1 MREASP
7 NPGSGA
13 PAPGD
18 RPAGGGSSSPSSSP
32 PSSSWWWQERWE
44 SIRRG
49 ETPIALSWEGGQATG
64 VLFDVGAPRTAAAVF
79 AALPLQVPVVHVAWS
94 GEMVMSARTYELGV
108 ERENAVRLPRPGD
121 LTWDPAAGELA
132 FAYGTAEC
140 RLPSGEN
147 NVVVYGAIV
156 EGLDAFAE
164 FCRRRR
170 FEGVGQLRIES
181 A

>member
-1 MREASP
+1 MSA
-7 NPGSGA
+7 
-13 PAPGD
+13 D
-18 RPAGGGSSSPSSSP
+18 GG
-32 PSSSWWWQERWE
+32 SWWWQERWE

-49 ETPIALSWEGGQATG
+49 DTPIALSWDGGAARG
-64 VLFDVGAPRTAAAVF
+64 VLFDQGAPRTAAAVL

-147 NVVVYGAIV
+147 NVVVYGAVV
-156 EGLDAFAE
+156 EGLEDFAE

-170 FEGVGQLRIES
+170 FEGVGELRIVRRS
-181 A
+181 AP

>member
-1 MREASP
+1 MSA
-7 NPGSGA
+7 
-13 PAPGD
+13 D
-18 RPAGGGSSSPSSSP
+18 GG
-32 PSSSWWWQERWE
+32 SWWWKERWE
-44 SIRRG
+44 STRRG
-49 ETPIALSWEGGQATG
+49 DTRIALSWEGGSGSATG
-64 VLFDVGAPRTAAAVF
+64 VLFDRGAPLTAAAVL
-79 AALPLQVPVVHVAWS
+79 AALPLTVPVVHVAWS
-94 GEMVMSARTYELGV
+94 GEMVMSARQYELGV

-147 NVVVYGAIV
+147 NVVVYGAVV
-156 EGLDAFAE
+156 EGLAEFAE

-170 FEGVGQLRIES
+170 FEGLGELRIES

>member
-1 MREASP
+1 VSDAET
-7 NPGSGA
+7 
-13 PAPGD
+13 
-18 RPAGGGSSSPSSSP
+18 
-32 PSSSWWWQERWE
+32 WWWAQKWE
-44 SIRRG
+44 DLRSG
-49 ETPIALSWEGGQATG
+49 ETKPISVSWDKGAAAG
-64 VLFDVGAPRTAAAVF
+64 VLFTESAPRTAAAML

-147 NVVVYGAIV
+147 TVVVYGAIV
-156 EGLDAFAE
+156 DGLDAFAE

-170 FEGVGQLRIES
+170 FEGLGQLRLES

>member
-1 MREASP
+1 MSAEEA
-7 NPGSGA
+7 G
-13 PAPGD
+13 
-18 RPAGGGSSSPSSSP
+18 
-32 PSSSWWWQERWE
+32 SWWWRERWE
-44 SIRRG
+44 DLRG
-49 ETPIALSWEGGQATG
+49 GDTTPIAIAWDGGAAAA
-64 VLFDVGAPRTAAAVF
+64 VLFDAGVPRTAAAVL
-79 AALPLQVPVVHVAWS
+79 AALPLRVPVVHVAWS
-94 GEMVMSARTYELGV
+94 GEMVMSTRTYELGV

-121 LTWDPAAGELA
+121 LTWDPAVGELA

-170 FEGVGQLRIES
+170 FEGVAELRIDS

>member
-1 MREASP
+1 MS
-7 NPGSGA
+7 S
-13 PAPGD
+13 
-18 RPAGGGSSSPSSSP
+18 GGG
-32 PSSSWWWQERWE
+32 SWWWQERWE

-49 ETPIALSWEGGQATG
+49 ETTPIALSWEGGAATG
-64 VLFDVGAPRTAAAVF
+64 VLFDQGAPLTAAAVF

-94 GEMVMSARTYELGV
+94 GEMVMSAQTYELGV
-108 ERENAVRLPRPGD
+108 ARENAVRLPRPGD

-170 FEGVGQLRIES
+170 FEGVGQLRLES

>member
-1 MREASP
+1 MSAESP
-7 NPGSGA
+7 
-13 PAPGD
+13 
-18 RPAGGGSSSPSSSP
+18 
-32 PSSSWWWQERWE
+32 SWWWQERWE

-49 ETPIALSWEGGQATG
+49 ETTPIALSWEGGAARG
-64 VLFDVGAPRTAAAVF
+64 VLFDEGAPRTAAAVL
-79 AALPLQVPVVHVAWS
+79 AALPLTVPVVHVAWS
-94 GEMVMSARTYELGV
+94 GEMVMSTHQYELGV

-147 NVVVYGAIV
+147 NVVVYGAIHD
-156 EGLDAFAE
+156 GLEEFAQ

-170 FEGVGQLRIES
+170 FEGVGELRIVS

>member
-1 MREASP
+1 MSA
-7 NPGSGA
+7 
-13 PAPGD
+13 D
-18 RPAGGGSSSPSSSP
+18 GG
-32 PSSSWWWQERWE
+32 SWWWQERWE

-49 ETPIALSWEGGQATG
+49 DTPIVLSWEGGAAAG
-64 VLFDVGAPRTAAAVF
+64 VLFDAGVPRTAAAVL
-79 AALPLQVPVVHVAWS
+79 AALPLEVPVVHVAWS
-94 GEMVMSARTYELGV
+94 GEMVMSARTYQLGI

-121 LTWDPAAGELA
+121 LTWDPTVGELA

-147 NVVVYGAIV
+147 NVVLYGTIID
-156 EGLDAFAE
+156 GLDTFAE

-181 A
+181 AGSD